1 MMNLHTAVGWQGWQR
16 KRKQQDVQ
24 YTLLFANHQVSAATT
39 SKKQSCTGACRSGTL
54 PCRLLGSERAVQKT
68 EAQLAGGWEPEAM
81 DCHWSREACSKLLG
95 TSSDVCL
102 RDLSTLA
109 ALFVGIQAAKTV
121 ALSPGELHAPPMAGG
136 IRQSF
141 GKEQV
146 AHPLQKH
153 SLGDMRSLGRTAVV
167 AGLKAVELQ
176 TAAAFA
182 FLSVDILWVFLEASD
197 GCNFPRTCTLLLQL
211 LRNFLESCMKS
222 GSLETLQSHSAFLFP
237 PSVKEPITS
246 TGANHS
252 QVMTFL
258 PTKALWDCL
267 GHKFNDL
274 RILVVPFS

>member
-141 GKEQV
+141 WQGASSPSPAEAQSRGHEESGQDCSCCRIEGCRTADSSSLCLSV
-146 AHPLQKH
+146 CGHPL
-153 SLGDMRSLGRTAVV
+153 G
-167 AGLKAVELQ
+167 
-176 TAAAFA
+176 
-182 FLSVDILWVFLEASD
+182 
-197 GCNFPRTCTLLLQL
+197 FPGGFGWLQL
-211 LRNFLESCMKS
+211 SKDMY
-222 GSLETLQSHSAFLFP
+222 SASP
-237 PSVKEPITS
+237 
-246 TGANHS
+246 A
-252 QVMTFL
+252 
-258 PTKALWDCL
+258 TKKLSRVL
-267 GHKFNDL
+267 HEI
-274 RILVVPFS
+274 R